1 MNPTLGG
8 LARQVEIVNEQRE
21 SSAAMLEISG
31 IEVRY
36 GTFTLGPVSMSLAS
50 GQIISLLGPN
60 GSGKSTLIR
69 SVLGLQ
75 RTDAGKA
82 SWDGVDLPGRPPRTL
97 ARIGALTDS
106 PDDVIPELTPQEY
119 WEFCAMA
126 YARYEEDASAAGAE
140 MLRRADALA
149 TSLDF
154 SPPRRSI
161 AGFSLGMRRKTQ
173 LIASMIHSPDLLVLD
188 EPLIGLDFISIRALE
203 SVLSTERQRGALV
216 WMASHDLGVAG
227 RLADRAVVLHLGR
240 LILDVEVSAIPAGET
255 LEDRV
260 EAAIKLARSAGLRK

>member
-1 MNPTLGG
+1 MLAVSGG
-8 LARQVEIVNEQRE
+8 LARKMENLENRPDL
-21 SSAAMLEISG
+21 AARVLDISG

-36 GTFTLGPVSMSLAS
+36 GTFTLGPVSMALSS
-50 GQIISLLGPN
+50 GHIVSLLGPN

-75 RTDAGKA
+75 RTDAGTA
-82 SWDGVDLPGRPPRTL
+82 SWDGVGLPGRPPRVL
-97 ARIGALTDS
+97 ARVGALTDS

-126 YARYEEDASAAGAE
+126 YARYSDGRDAEVEGV
-140 MLRRADALA
+140 LRRAKALA
-149 TSLDF
+149 TRLDF

-173 LIASMIHSPDLLVLD
+173 LIAAMIHSPDLLVLD

-203 SVLSTERQRGALV
+203 AVLAAERDRGTLV
-216 WMASHDLGVAG
+216 WMASHDLGLAG
-227 RLADRAVVLHLGR
+227 RLADRALVLHLGR
-240 LILDVEVSAIPAGET
+240 LILDVMVATVPKDET
-255 LEDRV
+255 LEDAV
-260 EAAIKLARSAGLRK
+260 EAAIQVARAAG

>member
-1 MNPTLGG
+1 MHGG
-8 LARQVEIVNEQRE
+8 VALELENQHHEAE
-21 SSAAMLEISG
+21 SATRTLEIAG

-36 GTFTLGPVSMSLAS
+36 GTFTLGPVSMSLSS
-50 GQIISLLGPN
+50 GQVVSLLGPN

-75 RTDAGKA
+75 RVDGGTAT
-82 SWDGVDLPGRPPRTL
+82 WDRVNLSGRPARTL
-97 ARIGALTDS
+97 AHVGALMDS
-106 PDDVIPELTPQEY
+106 PDDVIPELTPREY
-119 WEFCAMA
+119 WEFCALA
-126 YARYEEDASAAGAE
+126 YARDVDDRDGAVDA
-140 MLRRADALA
+140 MLRRADSIA
-149 TSLDF
+149 TMLDF

-173 LIASMIHSPDLLVLD
+173 LIASMIHSPELLVLD

-203 SVLSTERQRGALV
+203 AVLSAERERGALV
-216 WMASHDLGVAG
+216 WVSSHDLGVAG

-240 LILDVEVSAIPAGET
+240 LILDVAIGTIPTSET

-260 EAAIKLARSAGLRK
+260 EAAIRAARASSTKA

>member
-1 MNPTLGG
+1 MGG
-8 LARQVEIVNEQRE
+8 LALKVESVGEQTQ
-21 SSAAMLEISG
+21 AASGVLEISG

-36 GTFTLGPVSMSLAS
+36 GTFTLGPVSMALSS
-50 GQIISLLGPN
+50 GSIVSLLGPN

-75 RTDAGKA
+75 RTDAGDA
-82 SWDGVDLPGRPPRTL
+82 TWDGVPLAGRPPHTL
-97 ARIGALTDS
+97 ARVGALMDS
-106 PDDVIPELTPQEY
+106 PDDVIPELTPSEY
-119 WEFCAMA
+119 WEFCATA
-126 YARYEEDASAAGAE
+126 YARYSDDVDGAVEGMLSRAKTLAA
-140 MLRRADALA
+140 
-149 TSLDF
+149 SLDF

-203 SVLSTERQRGALV
+203 AVLSAERERGALV
-216 WMASHDLGVAG
+216 WVSSHDLGVAG

-240 LILDVEVSAIPAGET
+240 LILDVPVASLPAHET

-260 EAAIKLARSAGLRK
+260 EAAIKLARTSGARK

>member
-1 MNPTLGG
+1 MNPVIGGFALELENLG
-8 LARQVEIVNEQRE
+8 QQTEP
-21 SSAAMLEISG
+21 AAGVLEISG

-36 GTFTLGPVSMSLAS
+36 GTFTLGPVSMSLSS
-50 GQIISLLGPN
+50 GRIVSLLGPN

-75 RTDAGKA
+75 RTDAGNA
-82 SWDGVDLPGRPPRTL
+82 SWDGVALSGRPPRTL
-97 ARIGALTDS
+97 ARVGALMDS
-106 PDDVIPELTPQEY
+106 PDDVIPELTPLEY

-126 YARYEEDASAAGAE
+126 YARYDDDLDSAVEG
-140 MLRRADALA
+140 MLRRARTLA
-149 TSLDF
+149 NSLDF

-173 LIASMIHSPDLLVLD
+173 LIASMIHAPDLLVLD

-203 SVLSTERQRGALV
+203 AVLATERDRGALV
-216 WMASHDLGVAG
+216 WISSHDLGVAG

-240 LILDVEVSAIPAGET
+240 LILDVPVASIPAAET
-255 LEDRV
+255 LEGRV
-260 EAAIKLARSAGLRK
+260 ESAIREARTSGART

>member
-1 MNPTLGG
+1 MHAVSGATARKMEN
-8 LARQVEIVNEQRE
+8 LANQPDV
-21 SSAAMLEISG
+21 AARVLDISD

-36 GTFTLGPVSMSLAS
+36 GTFTLGPVSMALSS
-50 GQIISLLGPN
+50 GQIVSLLGPN

-75 RTDAGKA
+75 RTDGGTAA
-82 SWDGVDLPGRPPRTL
+82 WDGVELFGRPPRVL
-97 ARIGALTDS
+97 ARVGALTDS

-126 YARYEEDASAAGAE
+126 YARYSDDVDGEVEV
-140 MLRRADALA
+140 MLGRARALA
-149 TSLDF
+149 TRLDF

-203 SVLSTERQRGALV
+203 AVLAAERDRGALV
-216 WMASHDLGVAG
+216 WMASHDLGLAG

-240 LILDVEVSAIPAGET
+240 LIFDVMVAAIPKDKA
-255 LEDRV
+255 LEDTV
-260 EAAIKLARSAGLRK
+260 EAAIQVARASDLRT